1 MIEPVSP
8 PRRSVYCVMSA
19 RSLPY
24 ARFAIASLLKNSM
37 ESLDLRFVTDDES
50 DRVEIDQALA
60 KIPNQERHRIR
71 VDIKAE
77 IDQLAEVQWAAF
89 PHLRRFRDGHPCW
102 RKITDPILLAAPG
115 EEMVILDPD
124 LYFPN
129 RFSFEQTPQK
139 GILLMW
145 QPPSCLLPDVT
156 VMNAYRQGLA
166 LAHHVD
172 IGVAHARN
180 NLDLA
185 WLDDAVAKLENG
197 AALPRA
203 MHVEAIVWAAIAM
216 KEGGAYLDP
225 DYWHCYR
232 HSQWKRAA
240 LKVGVSG
247 QSLLAREDFAD
258 MKCFHGGGPAKWW
271 IPEYVETNRM
281 PAPKELAAQ
290 ARFPAFDE
298 LTVKDYEATQRLKRV
313 ARKLGYYK
321 LF

>member
-1 MIEPVSP
+1 MVESVSLS
-8 PRRSVYCVMSA
+8 RRPVYCVMSA

-24 ARFAIASLLKNSM
+24 ARFAISSLLDNSL
-37 ESLDLRFVTDDES
+37 EALDLTFVTDDES
-50 DRVEIDQALA
+50 DRTDIVAALATIAQPAQHTIAIRIKSEIDELA
-60 KIPNQERHRIR
+60 RE
-71 VDIKAE
+71 
-77 IDQLAEVQWAAF
+77 QWAGL
-89 PHLRRFRDGHPCW
+89 PNLLQFREGHPCW
-102 RKITDPILLAAPG
+102 RKITDPLLLAKPG

-129 RFSFEQTPQK
+129 RFRFETTPEK

-145 QPPSCLLPDVT
+145 QPPSCLLPDET
-156 VMNAYRQGLA
+156 VMNAYRRGLP

-172 IGVAHARN
+172 IGVAHARK

-185 WLDDAVAKLENG
+185 WLDG
-197 AALPRA
+197 AIAQLASGQPLPRA

-225 DYWHCYR
+225 DFWHCYR
-232 HSQWKRAA
+232 NSQWKRAA
-240 LKVGVSG
+240 LKVGLSG
-247 QSLLAREDFAD
+247 PSLLGVENFAG

-271 IPEYVETNRM
+271 IPGFLEAQRM
-281 PAPKELAAQ
+281 PAPRELSAQ
-290 ARFPAFDE
+290 SRFGGFEE
-298 LTVKDYEATQRLKRV
+298 LTRGEYESGQRLKRI